1 VIPTGRLVLL
11 VALPLLLGVAAFV
24 EPSAA
29 GPMVAADVVLVVVAV
44 VDMVLTSG
52 QLVVEREF
60 APVQAVGRRFRVS
73 LRIRAAVRASLKL
86 RLTDDCPGASEG
98 LPASLV
104 AHRDRTVVVTY
115 HATVHR
121 RGEHA
126 FGPVTARWRS
136 PLGLFERQ
144 VRLPVTDS
152 VRVYPSFR
160 QLRHWGLLAR
170 EDERRLPVRVRRRA
184 GGENEFERLRPYVS
198 GDSYRHIDW
207 RATARRAGLITREFG
222 QESNQNVIFLVDA
235 GRMMSA
241 RVGELTAFD
250 HALDAALMMG
260 QVALRHGDR
269 VGLLVYDDQVRAWQP
284 PRGGARSGSGLIR
297 ATYDLFPSLREPDH
311 ALALRWLAQ
320 RVKRR
325 SLVVILSAVVDQVNA
340 DTMSAIVQAMSGR
353 HLPLTVW
360 IRDVELE
367 SLVTGPR
374 TSGHDHFVAGAAAEV
389 LATRERQLD
398 ALRKRGALVVDA
410 APAELTPR
418 LLSRYLEIKARRL
431 L

>member
-1 VIPTGRLVLL
+1 MVLGA
-11 VALPLLLGVAAFV
+11 VAFV
-24 EPSAA
+24 EPAA
-29 GPMVAADVVLVVVAV
+29 TIPMIAVDLVILVVAAADIA
-44 VDMVLTSG
+44 LTRG
-52 QLVVEREF
+52 GLTVQREF
-60 APVQAVGRRFRVS
+60 AAVQAVGRRFPVALRVS
-73 LRIRAAVRASLKL
+73 GVGRRRLRL
-86 RLTDDCPGASEG
+86 RLTDDAPGATEG

-104 AHRDRTVVVTY
+104 LPPERTVSLTY
-115 HATVHR
+115 AATVHR
-121 RGEHA
+121 RGEHR

-144 VRLPVTDS
+144 VRLPLVDS

-160 QLRHWGLLAR
+160 QLRSWGLLAR
-170 EDERRLPVRVRRRA
+170 EDERRLPVRIRRRP
-184 GGENEFERLRPYVS
+184 GGENEFERLRPYVA

-207 RATARRAGLITREFG
+207 RATARRASLVTRQFG
-222 QESNQNVIFLVDA
+222 QESNQNVIFLIDA

-241 RVGELTAFD
+241 KIGELTAFD

-269 VGLLVYDDQVRAWQP
+269 VGLLVYDDQVRAWHP
-284 PRGGARSGSGLIR
+284 PKGGARSGSGLIR
-297 ATYDLFPSLREPDH
+297 ATYDIFPSLREPDH

-325 SLVVILSAVVDQVNA
+325 SLVVVLSAVVDQVNA
-340 DTMSAIVQAMSGR
+340 DTMGAIVKAMAGR

-374 TSGHDHFVAGAAAEV
+374 ESGHDHYVAGAAAEL
-389 LATRERQLD
+389 LAARERQLD

-410 APAELTPR
+410 SPADLTPR